1 MLPQDNRSVPV
12 AVINMMDELAAA
24 VKLHVPGDF
33 GLPACIPVSLS
44 SSLKARR
51 SGILFA
57 TTMLAALRH
66 PRLECSPCLEG
77 EVNAWS
83 SWRAMSSALPGLLRL
98 LPHEGIP
105 MPTSLNGPASLPAY
119 GMREEIYQWSHS
131 WRKVF
136 SPLPGFSPGW
146 TQGLLSGMNPQ
157 RSMSGCTHFLSLE
170 TFF

>member
-119 GMREEIYQWSHS
+119 GMREAQPLLFPQE
-131 WRKVF
+131 
-136 SPLPGFSPGW
+136 PLPTWAFRSF
-146 TQGLLSGMNPQ
+146 LLSQ
-157 RSMSGCTHFLSLE
+157 ASLQGE
-170 TFF
+170 HRAFFQE